1 MGPGLF
7 LYIESDIDF
16 NTNGNANEREKCMRV
31 IRTSFIIVFCI
42 VGALFLAYQGVYW
55 MVQNNRKAQYA
66 ELVSF
71 FDSQEVRGD
80 IEKVLKSKDPQ
91 AFTEAGAIR
100 EYDLDFNSIAEG
112 TGRSIRVLINGDS
125 NLYISV
131 KYIFVN
137 NRWEMS
143 VLVSSYELQKLLE
156 TKE

>member
-1 MGPGLF
+1 
-7 LYIESDIDF
+7 
-16 NTNGNANEREKCMRV
+16 MRV
-31 IRTSFIIVFCI
+31 IRISFTIVFCI
-42 VGALFLAYQGVYW
+42 VGALFLAYQGVNW
-55 MVQNNRKAQYA
+55 MVQNNKKAQYA

-125 NLYISV
+125 NLYIGV

>member
-1 MGPGLF
+1 M
-7 LYIESDIDF
+7 
-16 NTNGNANEREKCMRV
+16 
-31 IRTSFIIVFCI
+31 IRTSFIIVLCI
-42 VGALFLAYQGVYW
+42 VGALFLAYQGVSW
-55 MVQNNRKAQYA
+55 MVQNNQKAQYA

>member
-1 MGPGLF
+1 
-7 LYIESDIDF
+7 
-16 NTNGNANEREKCMRV
+16 MRV

-42 VGALFLAYQGVYW
+42 VGALFLAYQGVNW
-55 MVQNNRKAQYA
+55 MVQNNKKAQYA

-125 NLYISV
+125 NLYIGV
-131 KYIFVN
+131 KYVFVN

>member
-1 MGPGLF
+1 
-7 LYIESDIDF
+7 
-16 NTNGNANEREKCMRV
+16 MRV

-42 VGALFLAYQGVYW
+42 VGALFLAYQSVNW
-55 MVQNNRKAQYA
+55 MVQNNKKAQYA

-112 TGRSIRVLINGDS
+112 TGRSIRVHINGDS
-125 NLYISV
+125 NLYIGV

>member
-1 MGPGLF
+1 
-7 LYIESDIDF
+7 
-16 NTNGNANEREKCMRV
+16 MRV

-42 VGALFLAYQGVYW
+42 VGALFLAYQGVNW
-55 MVQNNRKAQYA
+55 MVQNNKKAKYE

-71 FDSQEVRGD
+71 FDSKEVRDD
-80 IEKVLKSKDPQ
+80 IEKVLKSKDPL
-91 AFTEAGAIR
+91 AFTEAGVIR

-125 NLYISV
+125 NLYIGV